1 MGLFD
6 RYLLKFFLRTLLIC
20 FLSVASLYVVI
31 DIMNNL
37 EEFITYGERAGG
49 TLHVVLHYY
58 APRMLMFL
66 DRTSAVFAAVAGLF
80 VLSWM
85 QGTNELV
92 AVMAA
97 GVSQVRIARP
107 LLAAVLLVSS
117 FAVANRELIMPR
129 FRETLS
135 RNAQDLLGENRRAIQ
150 PLYDNETDIYF
161 TGRAALLMDKRIA
174 DPSLRLPTALAAFG
188 RHLIADNAFY
198 QKARQHRPS
207 GYLLTGVKTPA
218 NIDELPSATLKNERP
233 VLLTAKDTDWLKPK
247 QCFVVSRIDF
257 DQLAGGAGWK
267 EYSSTRQLI
276 AGLRNPSLDFGA
288 DVRVNVHTR
297 LVQPLLD
304 ILLFVTVLPLVF
316 TTRARNVFVAAGLCL
331 SVISAYAFIVPACH
345 FLGDNY
351 LISPALAAWS
361 PVLIFSPLACYVAAP
376 LWE

>member
-20 FLSVASLYVVI
+20 FLSVASLYVII

-49 TLHVVLHYY
+49 TIHVVLNYY
-58 APRMLMFL
+58 APRMLMFF
-66 DRTSAVFAAVAGLF
+66 DRTSAVFAVVAALF

-97 GVSQVRIARP
+97 GVSQRRIARP
-107 LLAAVLLVSS
+107 LIGAVVIVSS
-117 FAVANRELIMPR
+117 FAVANRELIIPR

-161 TGRAALLMDKRIA
+161 TGRAALLMEKRIA
-174 DPSLRLPTALAAFG
+174 DPALRLPTTLATFG
-188 RHLIADNAFY
+188 RHLVAANGYY
-198 QKARQHRPS
+198 QSAQASRPS
-207 GYLLTGVKTPA
+207 GYLLTDVKTPA
-218 NIDELPSATLKNERP
+218 NIDQLPSAYLNEQP
-233 VLLTAKDTDWLKPK
+233 VLLTSLDTKWLKPK
-247 QCFVVSRIDF
+247 QCFVVSQIEF
-257 DQLAGGAGWK
+257 DQLAGGTGWK

-304 ILLFVTVLPLVF
+304 MLLFLTVLPIVF

-331 SVISAYAFIVPACH
+331 AVVSAYAFLVPACH

-351 LISPALAAWS
+351 LLSPALAAWG
-361 PVLIFSPLACYVAAP
+361 PVLIFSPIACFAAAP
-376 LWE
+376 LWQ